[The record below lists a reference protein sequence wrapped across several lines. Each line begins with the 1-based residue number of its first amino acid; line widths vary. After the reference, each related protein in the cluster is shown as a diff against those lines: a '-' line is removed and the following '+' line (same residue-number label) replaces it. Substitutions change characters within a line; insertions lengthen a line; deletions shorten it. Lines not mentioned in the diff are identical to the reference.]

1 MICPTGLKLSSPW
14 KLEKD
19 REGDARGQAA
29 WKARQTVIYLEVTGI
44 GTLDLPF
51 QDCPMNSVGKQIP
64 GEGPLAF
71 HNLKSSSC
79 LPNGGTVTYAISGT
93 KP

>member
-1 MICPTGLKLSSPW
+1 MICPTGLKLNSPW

-19 REGDARGQAA
+19 REGDASLEG
-29 WKARQTVIYLEVTGI
+29 RQLGRLSRQIVLDLEVRGI
-44 GTLDLPF
+44 DTRDLPF

-71 HNLKSSSC
+71 HEL
-79 LPNGGTVTYAISGT
+79 
-93 KP
+93 